1 MLRVY
6 LGACVPRTLLQKVNC
21 SARGVSLTMADDFN
35 VQAQADF
42 QRARFKAFMNRV
54 WGALSGRPLTLLS
67 YDEIKEK
74 LHVGGPIY
82 RGVKTVRVD
91 QIAGSLNRYHEF
103 DRVFLPMSDQLAARW
118 TSVNRAFYQ
127 EISLP
132 PVVLYK
138 VGEVY
143 FVVDGHH
150 RVSVAREQG
159 QIYIEAEVR
168 ECATR
173 VNITPNIQPED
184 LEILENKVNFLER
197 TSLDELIPDAN
208 IKLTIP
214 DGFDRMLEHIAVHR
228 YFMGLDL
235 KRDIS
240 EEEAIKHW
248 YDTVYLPIVK
258 VIRDTDILK
267 EFPDKTEG
275 DLYLWVLDHQHYLE
289 QEEGKPLQPPEEAAR
304 SFLVADVKKKRKTRS
319 DKGKKRK

>member
-1 MLRVY
+1 MTEQLN
-6 LGACVPRTLLQKVNC
+6 GQ
-21 SARGVSLTMADDFN
+21 AR
-35 VQAQADF
+35 ADF
-42 QRARFKAFMNRV
+42 QRARFKAFINRV
-54 WGALSGRPLTLLS
+54 WATLSGQPSTLLS

-74 LHVGGPIY
+74 LHIGGPIY

-103 DRVFLPMSDQLAARW
+103 DRVFLPASDKLEQRW

-159 QIYIEAEVR
+159 QVYIEAEVR

-173 VNITPNIQPED
+173 VNITPSIRPED
-184 LEILENKVNFLER
+184 LVILENKVNFLER
-197 TSLDELIPDAN
+197 TSIDDLVPEADIEV
-208 IKLTIP
+208 TIP

-228 YFMGLDL
+228 YFMGLDW

-240 EEEAIKHW
+240 EEEAIRHW
-248 YDTVYLPIVK
+248 YETVYMPIVM
-258 VIRDTDILK
+258 VIRETGILS
-267 EFPDKTEG
+267 EFPSKTEG
-275 DLYLWVLDHQHYLE
+275 DLYLWVLDHQRYLVE
-289 QEEGKPLQPPEEAAR
+289 QGQTLQTPEDAAHHFKEVVQ
-304 SFLVADVKKKRKTRS
+304 SKKTRKVRS

>member
-1 MLRVY
+1 MVD
-6 LGACVPRTLLQKVNC
+6 QF
-21 SARGVSLTMADDFN
+21 SEQARS
-35 VQAQADF
+35 DF
-42 QRARFKAFMNRV
+42 QRARFKAFMNRA
-54 WGALSGRPLTLLS
+54 WATLSGQPTTLLS

-74 LHVGGPIY
+74 LHIGGPIY
-82 RGVKTVRVD
+82 RGVQTVLVE

-103 DRVFLPMSDQLAARW
+103 DRVFQPASDKLAERW
-118 TSVNRAFYQ
+118 QSVNRAFYQ

-173 VNITPNIQPED
+173 VNLTADIKPED
-184 LEILENKVNFLER
+184 LEILENKVHFLER
-197 TSLDELIPDAN
+197 TSLDSLRPDAN

-228 YFMGLDL
+228 YFMGIDW
-235 KRDIS
+235 KRDIA
-240 EEEAIKHW
+240 EEEAITHW
-248 YDTVYLPIVK
+248 YDNVYMPIIR
-258 VIRDTDILK
+258 VIRETEILK
-267 EFPDKTEG
+267 EFPGKTEG

-289 QEEGKPLQPPEEAAR
+289 AEEGLPLQPPETAAHIFVDDEA
-304 SFLVADVKKKRKTRS
+304 KKPLRTKKTRKPKS
-319 DKGKKRK
+319 SSRRPE

>member
-1 MLRVY
+1 MSEEFNE
-6 LGACVPRTLLQKVNC
+6 Q
-21 SARGVSLTMADDFN
+21 AR
-35 VQAQADF
+35 ADF
-42 QRARFKAFMNRV
+42 QRARFKAFMNKV
-54 WGALSGRPLTLLS
+54 WGALSGQQMMLLS
-67 YDEIKEK
+67 YDDIKEK

-127 EISLP
+127 DISLP

-173 VNITPNIQPED
+173 VNITPNIRPED
-184 LEILENKVNFLER
+184 LEILQDKVNFLER
-197 TSLDELIPDAN
+197 TSLDHLIPDAN

-275 DLYLWVLDHQHYLE
+275 DLYLWVLDHQHYL
-289 QEEGKPLQPPEEAAR
+289 QKEEGKPLQPPEEAAR
-304 SFLVADVKKKRKTRS
+304 SFLVTDVKKKRKTRS